1 MGFGYRASAKSN
13 RAESRSPK
21 AGKFAPEN
29 LPESRHSCNGVP
41 GVQVLKRADE
51 DPQ

>member
-1 MGFGYRASAKSN
+1 LGIGLQRNPTAPK
-13 RAESRSPK
+13 AEARSPK

-41 GVQVLKRADE
+41 GIQVLKRADE